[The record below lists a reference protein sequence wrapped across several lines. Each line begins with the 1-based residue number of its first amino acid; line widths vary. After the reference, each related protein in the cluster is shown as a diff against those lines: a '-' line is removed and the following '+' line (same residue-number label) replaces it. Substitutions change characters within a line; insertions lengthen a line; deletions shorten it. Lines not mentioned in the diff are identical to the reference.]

1 MSTPLLSTSLLS
13 TPASRDSPDT
23 MLSNGVSQ
31 PQHRSPLPAFTIPPL
46 PPGQLPQG
54 QRPLPPAT
62 TVTDWFNPPPPFISP
77 YSFGSLGAGF
87 WGNTSGMD
95 GFESLETG
103 NFDSSRGLPPERQG
117 SLSQAQQ
124 IELMGVLESE
134 GIADIDSYL
143 NNGGDGFGNNVI
155 GNGNMVMNWGSR
167 A

>member
-143 NNGGDGFGNNVI
+143 NNGGDGFGNSVI